1 MLSNKV
7 MTDNDK
13 PQDETPPAGD
23 NDADKRPADAADE
36 TESPDTGEAAAP
48 RARGAGVALF
58 IALLGLL
65 GAVGAGAGGYY
76 LWQTQ
81 QQLADTQR
89 QQLATLEETLTGLR
103 QQHSQQNSRQDDQ
116 LQQLQTR
123 QQNLD
128 DALQTL
134 IKSRSHLRNDWLLTE
149 AEYLLKLAN
158 HRLLLERDVATAIVA
173 LQSADERLREVADP
187 GLLKIRQRIAADIND
202 LRAVDQPDLAGL
214 SFTLSSLAGD
224 IPRLPLAT
232 PDPQTRQQLD
242 AAAAQSDKVESW
254 RELPGALW
262 QDLKSLV
269 VIRQHDE
276 PIQPLLA
283 PEQRYFLTQN
293 LQLQLEQARLALLN
307 GQTRVYRERL
317 QQARQWVETYFDTE
331 QAPVRQTLE
340 QLTQLAEQNIHP
352 ELPDISGTHQA
363 LERFRQQRRHG
374 EPAPKDS
381 APDTEATDNAAS

>member
-1 MLSNKV
+1 

-13 PQDETPPAGD
+13 PHDETTPAGD
-23 NDADKRPADAADE
+23 DADTPAV
-36 TESPDTGEAAAP
+36 TESDEANPENTAEPAP

-58 IALLGLL
+58 VALLGLL

-103 QQHSQQNSRQDDQ
+103 RQHTSQNSRQDEQ

-224 IPRLPLAT
+224 ISRLPLAT

-283 PEQRYFLTQN
+283 PEQRFFLTQN
-293 LQLQLEQARLALLN
+293 LQLQLEQARLALLG
-307 GQTRVYRERL
+307 GQTRVYQERL

-331 QAPVRQTLE
+331 QTTTRQTLE
-340 QLTQLAEQNIHP
+340 QLAQLAEQTIHP
-352 ELPDISGTHQA
+352 ELPDISDTHQA
-363 LERFRQQRRHG
+363 LERFRQQRRAS
-374 EPAPKDS
+374 EPVPEESTPDS
-381 APDTEATDNAAS
+381 EATDNAAS

>member
-1 MLSNKV
+1 

-13 PQDETPPAGD
+13 PHDETIPTGD
-23 NDADKRPADAADE
+23 DDAENPE
-36 TESPDTGEAAAP
+36 VTESGETNPENTGEPAP

-65 GAVGAGAGGYY
+65 GALGVGAGGYY

-81 QQLADTQR
+81 QQLADEQR
-89 QQLATLEETLTGLR
+89 QQLTALEETLTGLR
-103 QQHSQQNSRQDDQ
+103 RQHSNQNSRQDDQ

-173 LQSADERLREVADP
+173 LQSADERLHEVADP

-202 LRAVDQPDLAGL
+202 LRAVNQPDLAGL

-242 AAAAQSDKVESW
+242 AAASQSDKVETW
-254 RELPGALW
+254 RELPTALW

-283 PEQRYFLTQN
+283 PEQRFFLTQN

-331 QAPVRQTLE
+331 QAPTRQTLE
-340 QLTQLAEQNIHP
+340 QLDQLAEQEIHP
-352 ELPDISGTHQA
+352 ALPDISDTHQA
-363 LERFRQQRRHG
+363 LERFRQQRRLDDKSPSQG
-374 EPAPKDS
+374 SDTPTDTTESADS
-381 APDTEATDNAAS
+381 

>member
-1 MLSNKV
+1 

-13 PQDETPPAGD
+13 PHDEITSPGD
-23 NDADKRPADAADE
+23 DADNPE
-36 TESPDTGEAAAP
+36 VTESGETNPENAGESTP
-48 RARGAGVALF
+48 RARGAGFALF
-58 IALLGLL
+58 VALLGLL
-65 GAVGAGAGGYY
+65 GALGAGAGGYY
-76 LWQTQ
+76 LWQAQ
-81 QQLADTQR
+81 QQLASEQR
-89 QQLATLEETLTGLR
+89 RQLATLEETVTDLR
-103 QQHSQQNSRQDDQ
+103 RQHSKQNSRRDDQ
-116 LQQLQTR
+116 LQQVQTR

-173 LQSADERLREVADP
+173 LQSADARLREVADP

-202 LRAVDQPDLAGL
+202 LRAVNQPDLAGL
-214 SFTLSSLAGD
+214 SFNLSSLAED
-224 IPRLPLAT
+224 ISRLPLAT

-242 AAAAQSDKVESW
+242 AAASQSDKVDTW
-254 RELPGALW
+254 RELPTALW

-283 PEQRYFLTQN
+283 PEQRFFLTQN

-331 QAPVRQTLE
+331 QAPTRQTLE
-340 QLTQLAEQNIHP
+340 QLKQLSEREIHP
-352 ELPDISGTHQA
+352 ELPDISDTHQA
-363 LERFRQQRRHG
+363 LESFRQQRRLND
-374 EPAPKDS
+374 ETPAQGGDAPVDTTESADS
-381 APDTEATDNAAS
+381 